1 MKKLFISLL
10 LPGFLL
16 SSYAAECPC
25 GEKGEAKHKRITVK
39 DRIIGDSDDAV
50 KYTFSKFYKLKIT
63 KNQLTRIQKDAE
75 LVLPNEN
82 KIIKVTGYIR
92 LLKEADDDCDI
103 HIELA
108 ADKNPVANRIIAEV
122 PNTEEYCDLREE
134 IFTELK
140 ERYNLNKKKTYRF
153 DNQLVPKIT
162 VYGYV
167 FFDSGHPTGH
177 NHGSKFVQTV
187 FEVHPVFKIDWE

>member
-1 MKKLFISLL
+1 MKKFITISF
-10 LPGFLL
+10 FLL
-16 SSYAAECPC
+16 FLLFCFGAECPW
-25 GEKGEAKHKRITVK
+25 GENGEAKHKRVAVK
-39 DRIIGDSDDAV
+39 DRSIADSADAV
-50 KYTFSKFYKLKIT
+50 KFTFSKFYKLKIT
-63 KNQLTRIQKDAE
+63 NNQLTQINKNAE
-75 LVLPNEN
+75 LVLPNE
-82 KIIKVTGYIR
+82 KIIIKLTGYIR

-122 PNTEEYCDLREE
+122 PNTDEYCELREE
-134 IFTELK
+134 IFVELK
-140 ERYNLNKKKTYRF
+140 ERFNLDKKKLYRF
-153 DNQLVPKIT
+153 DDAIVPKIT

-187 FEVHPVFKIDWE
+187 FEVHPIFQIDWE